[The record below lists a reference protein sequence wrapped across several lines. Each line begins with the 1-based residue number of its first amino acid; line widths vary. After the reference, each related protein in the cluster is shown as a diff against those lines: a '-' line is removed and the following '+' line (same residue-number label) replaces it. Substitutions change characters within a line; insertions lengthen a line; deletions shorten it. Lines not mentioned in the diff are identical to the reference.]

1 MPWTWWE
8 CWRLWDDEVECVDD
22 DDDVEAKCVGKI
34 VRDGGPGQTVRVV
47 LFPDIRPTCLVA
59 SVLPPLR
66 TLPCKFGNAKNT
78 KNKKDTKYQTLELL
92 VLLLPFFQ
100 VVRDVQILK
109 SNNWKDTNMQNNLQR
124 NLDNVWKFSNTKRR
138 HRKKNHPRHYSNFP
152 L

>member
-59 SVLPPLR
+59 SVLPRLQ
-66 TLPCKFGNAKNT
+66 TLANSEMQKIRKIQKIQNTRHWSWLSCCFLSSKSSEMCKFWNQIIEKIQT
-78 KNKKDTKYQTLELL
+78 CKTISKEIWTMKIFKYQKET
-92 VLLLPFFQ
+92 Q
-100 VVRDVQILK
+100 
-109 SNNWKDTNMQNNLQR
+109 
-124 NLDNVWKFSNTKRR
+124 
-138 HRKKNHPRHYSNFP
+138 KKNHPRHYSNFP